1 MEQEPDR
8 QVLKLSDAFLT
19 SGGWLECEAVMLNIN
34 YGHNQE
40 LMEKCRRLEEYAVF
54 VASVRKYIK
63 MKKVSLTEAITKA
76 MDECIENG
84 ILEDILMEQ
93 RSEVYMYILEAFDK
107 EIYERD
113 LKEEA
118 IAKGLKEGRKEG
130 AYLKLTKQVKKK
142 LDKGKRIEEIADA
155 LEEEIQTIQKIAEE
169 LKVMWR
175 FDEGLKDERAVI
187 YRAVKG
193 I

>member
-19 SGGWLECEAVMLNIN
+19 SGGCLECEAVMLNIN

-169 LKVMWR
+169 LKVM
-175 FDEGLKDERAVI
+175 
-187 YRAVKG
+187 
-193 I
+193 